1 MPRRSRPGA
10 RTPRVTLSACL
21 FLLGA
26 GAAFAQVSKNPAP
39 PTEPIPPSLVR
50 EADGRVI
57 VRATRVTE
65 PIRLDGRLDE
75 SVYSRIPPIT
85 DFIQQEPIEGAPV
98 TERTEAWILFDD
110 KNIYIV
116 CRCWQANPELIVAND
131 MRRDGPNINEHDSMA
146 DDIAVVTAVFG
157 HVAVFA
163 APTAENK
170 VVIATGSAM
179 PPDDELRARIGALD
193 ARFGGAL
200 SFGTVLENRE

>member
-1 MPRRSRPGA
+1 MPQRSRPGA

-26 GAAFAQVSKNPAP
+26 GAAFAQVSKNPAL

-85 DFIQQEPIEGAPV
+85 DFIQQEPIEGAAV

-131 MRRDGPNINEHDSMA
+131 ISRGDAGFDVDIN
-146 DDIAVVTAVFG
+146 
-157 HVAVFA
+157 
-163 APTAENK
+163 
-170 VVIATGSAM
+170 IATLITTSGEEQF
-179 PPDDELRARIGALD
+179 PLGQKTELASLILDRAEAL
-193 ARFGGAL
+193 L
-200 SFGTVLENRE
+200 